1 MNKIKYSKPILSRA
15 EFLRESGYPR
25 DYLDRALHS
34 RWADQFCFRTSDKP
48 KAKFMIDTEAFEY
61 YRRLGELK

>member
-1 MNKIKYSKPILSRA
+1 MNKIKYSKPILSKKQ
-15 EFLRESGYPR
+15 FLEESGYSR
-25 DYLDRALHS
+25 EFVNRALHC
-34 RWADQFCFRTSDKP
+34 WFADQFCFRTSDKP